1 MLQIKFS
8 TPKNQRVSMDVGDDD
23 LFAVFDSESSK
34 SKQIVIPEEEEPTK
48 VEKTDSESLV
58 QEICGVRPKR
68 QVSETEDEGVVGSKK
83 LKTDVDTTLM
93 TGLTDLE
100 VKSKMEADEREVR
113 GDAIETEQEN
123 IEEDETVVNLVE
135 AAPR

>member
-1 MLQIKFS
+1 
-8 TPKNQRVSMDVGDDD
+8 MDVGDDD

-68 QVSETEDEGVVGSKK
+68 QVSETEEEDGVVGSKK

-113 GDAIETEQEN
+113 GDSNETEQEN

-135 AAPR
+135 AAPRYDI

>member
-1 MLQIKFS
+1 
-8 TPKNQRVSMDVGDDD
+8 MDVGDDD

-34 SKQIVIPEEEEPTK
+34 SKQVVIPEDEESAK
-48 VEKTDSESLV
+48 VEKIDSESLV
-58 QEICGVRPKR
+58 QEICGARPKR
-68 QVSETEDEGVVGSKK
+68 QVSETDEEGIGSKK

-100 VKSKMEADEREVR
+100 VKKKIEEDEKQVR
-113 GDAIETEQEN
+113 GDSIETEQEN

>member
-1 MLQIKFS
+1 
-8 TPKNQRVSMDVGDDD
+8 MDVGDDD

-58 QEICGVRPKR
+58 QEICGARPKR
-68 QVSETEDEGVVGSKK
+68 QVSETEEVDGVAGSKK

-100 VKSKMEADEREVR
+100 VKSKMEEDEREVR

-135 AAPR
+135 AAPRY

>member
-1 MLQIKFS
+1 
-8 TPKNQRVSMDVGDDD
+8 MDVGDDD

-34 SKQIVIPEEEEPTK
+34 SKQIVIPEEEESTK

-58 QEICGVRPKR
+58 QEICGARPKR
-68 QVSETEDEGVVGSKK
+68 QVSETEEVDGVVGSKK

-100 VKSKMEADEREVR
+100 VKSKMEADDREVR
-113 GDAIETEQEN
+113 RDANETEQEN

-135 AAPR
+135 AAPRYEI